1 MITKLFA
8 IVSILALGFAGVSW
22 SGDDAS
28 SDADDTASV
37 DAAPPAD
44 AADADADADKAKAA
58 DADKAKAADADA
70 DADSDP
76 SAD

>member
-1 MITKLFA
+1 MSIRMMTKLFA
-8 IVSILALGFAGVSW
+8 IVSILALAFAGVSCY
-22 SGDDAS
+22 GDDAS
-28 SDADDTASV
+28 SDADDAATV

-44 AADADADADKAKAA
+44 AADADADADKAKA
-58 DADKAKAADADA
+58 KAKAD

>member
-1 MITKLFA
+1 MSIRMIISLFA

-28 SDADDTASV
+28 SNADDAATV

-44 AADADADADKAKAA
+44 AADADAEKTKAA
-58 DADKAKAADADA
+58 DADKDD
-70 DADSDP
+70 DADSD
-76 SAD
+76 SGAD

>member
-1 MITKLFA
+1 MSIRMIISLFA

-28 SDADDTASV
+28 SKADDAATV

-44 AADADADADKAKAA
+44 AADADAEKTKAA
-58 DADKAKAADADA
+58 DSDKADA
-70 DADSDP
+70 ADSD
-76 SAD
+76 SGAD

>member
-1 MITKLFA
+1 MPIRMMTKLFA
-8 IVSILALGFAGVSW
+8 IVSILALAFAGVSC

-28 SDADDTASV
+28 SDADDAATV

-44 AADADADADKAKAA
+44 AADADTDADKAEA
-58 DADKAKAADADA
+58 DDS
-70 DADSDP
+70 DSDP

>member
-1 MITKLFA
+1 MSIRMTTRLFA
-8 IVSILALGFAGVSW
+8 IVSILALGFANVSW

-28 SDADDTASV
+28 SDADDAAAV

-44 AADADADADKAKAA
+44 AADADADAEKTKAA
-58 DADKAKAADADA
+58 DSDKDD

-76 SAD
+76 DAN

>member
-1 MITKLFA
+1 MSIRMIINLFA

-22 SGDDAS
+22 AGDDAS
-28 SDADDTASV
+28 SDADDAATV

-44 AADADADADKAKAA
+44 AADEDADKAKADDSDMA
-58 DADKAKAADADA
+58 DDADGDT
-70 DADSDP
+70 